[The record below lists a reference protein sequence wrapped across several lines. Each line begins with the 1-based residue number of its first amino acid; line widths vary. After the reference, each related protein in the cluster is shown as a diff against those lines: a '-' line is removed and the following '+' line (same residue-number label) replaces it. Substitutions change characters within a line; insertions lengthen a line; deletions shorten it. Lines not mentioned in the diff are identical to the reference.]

1 MFRPLITVI
10 SLCVALE
17 SLATGAAAPKPAA
30 AGDRAPKSSWQ
41 QVAPQD
47 ALSSTADSY
56 DTQAER
62 HLLDLANAERAR
74 VGSPQLKMDEGLARA
89 ARAHAA
95 QMASQNQLSH
105 QFSGEASLTQ
115 RIAAVSTLH
124 LNRAGENVAVAPNA
138 ANAHQG
144 LMSSPPHRDNLLS
157 AQFNVA
163 GIGVFRRG
171 HLLYVA
177 QDFGSSTPS
186 YSVQQAQELV
196 STSVEQLRIQA
207 NLPRL
212 QRVDSRSAQSSA
224 CAMAKDD
231 SLNAA
236 TPPAG
241 AYMLRY
247 TTMQPETLPSAISKV
262 IAQRGLRTY
271 SAGSCYARTGKYPN
285 GAYWVVLVFY

>member
-1 MFRPLITVI
+1 MLRPLIAVI

-17 SLATGAAAPKPAA
+17 QLATGAAAPKPAA
-30 AGDRAPKSSWQ
+30 AADTAPKSSWQ

-47 ALSSTADSY
+47 APSSTASY

-62 HLLDLANAERAR
+62 QLLDLANTERAG
-74 VGSPQLKMDEGLARA
+74 VGSPQLKMDLGLVRA

-95 QMASQNQLSH
+95 QMAAQNQLSH

-138 ANAHQG
+138 DEAHQG

-157 AQFNVA
+157 PQFNVA

-186 YSVQQAQELV
+186 YSVQEAQQLV
-196 STSVEQLRIQA
+196 SASVEQLRIQA

-212 QRVDSRSAQSSA
+212 QRVDSRSAQSTA
-224 CAMAKDD
+224 CAMAQGD
-231 SLNAA
+231 SLTAGA
-236 TPPAG
+236 PPAG

-247 TTMQPETLPSAISKV
+247 TSMQPETLPSAISKV
-262 IAQRGLRTY
+262 IVQRGLHTY
-271 SAGSCYARTGKYPN
+271 SAGTCYARTQKYPN